1 MAYVHGTVN
10 EMSQTYLL
18 NEKRYNYTTPKSF
31 LELIDLFSKLLKIKD
46 AEIKHQIK
54 RLDNGLMKLIDTNS
68 KVEILK
74 IDLAIQEKELKI
86 KNEKADQSIA
96 RVNAESDIVQKQK
109 SIAAEEEKS
118 VRVIQEDVSI
128 KAKVCEEDLKK
139 AQPALDRAMAA
150 LNILDRNKLTEL
162 KSFGSPPEAVV
173 TVCSA
178 VLVLYST
185 ILFKGKV
192 PKVKSYKEYL

>member
-96 RVNAESDIVQKQK
+96 RVTAENEIVQKQK

-139 AQPALDRAMAA
+139 AQPALDRALAA
-150 LNILDRNKLTEL
+150 LNTLSKASLTEL
-162 KSFGSPPEAVV
+162 KSFGSPPDAVV

-185 ILFKGKV
+185 VLYKGKV
-192 PKVKSYKEYL
+192 PKVFWL